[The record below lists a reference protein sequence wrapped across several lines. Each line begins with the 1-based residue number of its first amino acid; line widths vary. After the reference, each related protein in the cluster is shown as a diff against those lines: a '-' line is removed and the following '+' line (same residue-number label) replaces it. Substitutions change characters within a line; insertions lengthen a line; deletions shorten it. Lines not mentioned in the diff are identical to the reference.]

1 MNRNHWSGWDEAQLA
16 AMRAGRRVHAS
27 RPGRGPLPHTL
38 VPDVTEDA
46 RRVLDAS
53 PQPVV
58 AAWGDGPAYPA
69 HWLPELRA
77 AQTPAEWMDDN
88 RPDTITQRNGT
99 APHDAPA
106 AEAYPAEW
114 LRGLNIG
121 EPPSGGLSSE
131 GFLNR
136 RDAA

>member
-1 MNRNHWSGWDEAQLA
+1 MNGQHWTDFSEAQLA
-16 AMRAGRRVHAS
+16 AMRAGGRVHAS
-27 RPGRGPLPHTL
+27 RRGHGPVPLAQ

-46 RRVLDAS
+46 KRVLDAQR
-53 PQPVV
+53 QPVA

-77 AQTPAEWMDDN
+77 AQTPAEWMDEN

-106 AEAYPAEW
+106 TEAYPAEW
-114 LRGLNIG
+114 LSPADLN
-121 EPPSGGLSSE
+121 PRRGGLGGE
-131 GFLNR
+131 GFINDR
-136 RDAA
+136 RAA